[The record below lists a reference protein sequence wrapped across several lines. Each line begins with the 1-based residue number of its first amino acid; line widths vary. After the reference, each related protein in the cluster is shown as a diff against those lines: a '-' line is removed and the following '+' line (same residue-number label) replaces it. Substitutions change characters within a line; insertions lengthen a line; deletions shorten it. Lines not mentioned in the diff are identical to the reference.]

1 MKRYFLL
8 ITFSFLFC
16 NISVAGTGKGDLK
29 LTESGLRGFY
39 AYITNPGGKTR
50 GTAKPLRMVVSHDG
64 SYVHWFVCRYAQCTS
79 NGFTELEKICEN
91 RSIVN
96 NNMKAYY
103 KNKKLVCTYRLKKGI
118 AKVNGGVEVLKK
130 LDYKKEIIDDAINYN

>member
-79 NGFTELEKICEN
+79 NGFTELEKICERKQSQPCSGFAIG
-91 RSIVN
+91 RSVKWKN
-96 NNMKAYY
+96 GTNPGGRAAVFKKNMTFEEVKEKL
-103 KNKKLVCTYRLKKGI
+103 KNLGFY
-118 AKVNGGVEVLKK
+118 
-130 LDYKKEIIDDAINYN
+130 